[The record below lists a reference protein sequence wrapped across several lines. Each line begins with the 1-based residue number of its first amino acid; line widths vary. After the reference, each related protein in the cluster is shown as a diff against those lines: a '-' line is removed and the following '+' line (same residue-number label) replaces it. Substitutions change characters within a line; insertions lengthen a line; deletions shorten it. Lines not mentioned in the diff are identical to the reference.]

1 MINQKQQ
8 KMTTELKVISED
20 FYKSIKSGF
29 IKVSNEKKFRVEIN
43 FAIQALKK
51 SEYLQKCSAESILE
65 SVMNISQTGLSLNPV
80 LKYAYLVPMKGKCVL
95 MPGYQGLIKLV
106 TDAGSVKAI
115 EVHLIYQGDDCVLD
129 LASAEKVVK
138 HIPYIL
144 TGKDK
149 GEILGGYSVGTL
161 VDGGRHIEVMSKKDI
176 ENIRGY
182 SESYK
187 YAISNGKKNSPW
199 QTDEDEM
206 FRKTIVR
213 RHFKY
218 LPKSESKE
226 LEKALELDNAD
237 YDFPASFEQ
246 GNYIESLMMSA
257 GIPEKVEREIYRTLH
272 DNEFT
277 QKRAAECIEYLKEHQ
292 VDPIA
297 AGKNYNQGDITEK
310 LSSFKEDDI
319 MKPKEI
325 VIDEGL
331 FLKHQRD
338 DSGQSKEK
346 AGDKTKEKSK
356 SIKKH

>member
-1 MINQKQQ
+1 MEQQLPVIN
-8 KMTTELKVISED
+8 ES
-20 FYKSIKSGF
+20 FYKPIKSGF

-51 SEYLQKCSAESILE
+51 SEYLQKCGAESILE

-80 LKYAYLVPMKGKCVL
+80 LGYAYLVPMKKKCVL

-115 EVHLIYQGDDCVLD
+115 EVNLIYEGDDCVID
-129 LASAEKVVK
+129 LASVEKVVK
-138 HIPYIL
+138 HIPYIM
-144 TGKDK
+144 TGNDK
-149 GEILGGYSVGTL
+149 GAIRGGYSIGML
-161 VDGGRHIEVMSKKDI
+161 NEGGRHIEVMSRNDI

-187 YAISNGKKNSPW
+187 YAEKEGYNNSPW
-199 QTDEDEM
+199 HTNEEEM
-206 FRKTIVR
+206 FRKSIVR

-218 LPKSESKE
+218 LPKSDNKQ
-226 LEKALELDNAD
+226 LEKALELDNED
-237 YDFPASFEQ
+237 YDFPATFEQ
-246 GNYIESLMMSA
+246 GNYIESLLMSS
-257 GIPEKVEREIYRTLH
+257 GIPEKTEREIYRALH

-277 QKRAAECIEYLKEHQ
+277 QKRAAKCIEYLQEHQ
-292 VDPIA
+292 VDPID
-297 AGKNYNQGDITEK
+297 AGKTYNQGDISTK
-310 LSSFKEDDI
+310 LSSFKEQDI
-319 MKPKEI
+319 MKPKEL

-346 AGDKTKEKSK
+346 AGDKSKEKNK
-356 SIKKH
+356 PIKKH